1 MTKITSNKIKS
12 YSIINFHQKLIN
24 MFYIILILISFSTYC
39 IFPIKVFGLE
49 PTSGI
54 VCHELNKKQKTEFL
68 FKRNDDKIFAKVF
81 KRINRNFEYVGNVVG
96 RKISSFIL
104 FEDNSINKNL
114 DFAWHLDEVTKSLKP
129 YLLSNKKN
137 ELINLPNEQSC
148 ISKNFWY

>member
-1 MTKITSNKIKS
+1 MFYKI
-12 YSIINFHQKLIN
+12 SILISISI
-24 MFYIILILISFSTYC
+24 YIIL
-39 IFPIKVFGLE
+39 PMNVFGLE

-54 VCHELNKKQKTEFL
+54 VCNELNKKQKTEFL
-68 FKRNDDKIFAKVF
+68 FKRNKDKIFGKVF
-81 KRINRNFEYVGNVVG
+81 KRINGKFLEVGNVVG

-129 YLLSNKKN
+129 YLLSKKN
-137 ELINLPNEQSC
+137 YESTDLPYEQSC